1 MNVGK
6 KKRNKNIMSAVG
18 PNLVESAGVEAE
30 L

>member
-1 MNVGK
+1 MLVK

>member
-1 MNVGK
+1 MNVG